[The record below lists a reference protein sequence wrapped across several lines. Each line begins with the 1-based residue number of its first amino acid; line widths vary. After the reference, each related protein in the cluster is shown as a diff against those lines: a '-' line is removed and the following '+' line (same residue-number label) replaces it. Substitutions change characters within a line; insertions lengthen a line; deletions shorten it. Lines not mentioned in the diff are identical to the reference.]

1 MLRANRY
8 LFGVHRRTI
17 DQNGWRCRLR
27 EAAVA
32 YSIDSRW
39 KMTRL
44 SGKNAVFMDKT
55 SIDTVACAGPTPL
68 FSLILIFLPVEKPFA
83 GR

>member
-17 DQNGWRCRLR
+17 DQNGWGCRLR

-32 YSIDSRW
+32 YSIDFGW
-39 KMTRL
+39 QMTRL

-68 FSLILIFLPVEKPFA
+68 FPAPYPY
-83 GR
+83 